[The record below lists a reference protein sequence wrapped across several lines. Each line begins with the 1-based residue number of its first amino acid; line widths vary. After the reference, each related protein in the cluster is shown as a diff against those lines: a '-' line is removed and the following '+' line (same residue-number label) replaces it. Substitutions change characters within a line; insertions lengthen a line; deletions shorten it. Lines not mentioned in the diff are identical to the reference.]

1 MMQSNLEFE
10 DEQQEEHKKHHI
22 RYQEVSDAVNQQGAQ
37 NEQACGDVRGPDQT
51 LGTKILNEF
60 IFDFFFGET

>member
-10 DEQQEEHKKHHI
+10 DEQQEKHKKHQI
-22 RYQEVSDAVNQQGAQ
+22 RYQEVSEAVNQQGAQ
-37 NEQACGDVRGPDQT
+37 NEQTRRDVRRPDQT